1 MKRSCVGNSIM
12 NFRYPKI
19 VCVYFHKKNDHLT
32 VIFNKQVLNRSSEGI
47 LKKYISLA
55 HQRGEFGGLEIS
67 FLQEIKYHPE
77 YN

>member
-1 MKRSCVGNSIM
+1 M
-12 NFRYPKI
+12 NFKYPKI
-19 VCVYFHKKNDHLT
+19 FCVLSQKNDHLA

-67 FLQEIKYHPE
+67 FLLEIKYHPE